1 MTTQETH
8 VEEPSA
14 LEYEHEDWRAEED
27 ELPPRPRRKLLSPIP
42 VTLMALLLVALA
54 FFAGV
59 QVEKGQSSS
68 AGGGGLPSGL
78 AALKARFAGAAGGA
92 GSLAAAAGAG
102 AAGGGLPGAGSS
114 GASGGGLAGSS
125 GAFGALT
132 RGEVSYVSGNTLYV
146 LTGEGNTVKVSAP
159 AGTTVKKTVSTN
171 VHSIHPGD
179 TVVVQGSQAGG
190 SVKAS
195 SITVGSGGSSSSA
208 GSSTGSSSAGGS
220 QQLFGSG

>member
-1 MTTQETH
+1 MTTQDTH
-8 VEEPSA
+8 VSEPDA
-14 LEYEHEDWRAEED
+14 LEYEQEDWLVDED
-27 ELPPRPRRKLLSPIP
+27 ELPPRPRRKLLSPVP
-42 VTLMALLLVALA
+42 LTLMAVLLIALA

-68 AGGGGLPSGL
+68 TGGGGLPSGF
-78 AALKARFAGAAGGA
+78 AALRARFGATGA
-92 GSLAAAAGAG
+92 TGASGTTGASGAG
-102 AAGGGLPGAGSS
+102 AASSGFPGGTSGATGGGFAG
-114 GASGGGLAGSS
+114 G

-146 LTGEGNTVKVSAP
+146 VTGEGNTVKVSA
-159 AGTTVKKTVSTN
+159 ADGTRVSKTVSTN

-179 TVVVQGSQAGG
+179 TVVVTGSQSGG

-208 GSSTGSSSAGGS
+208 AGSTGSSSAGGS

>member
-1 MTTQETH
+1 MTTADTH
-8 VEEPSA
+8 VEEPA
-14 LEYEHEDWRAEED
+14 DLDYEQEDWLAEED
-27 ELPPRPRRKLLSPIP
+27 ELPPRPRRKLLSPVP
-42 VTLMALLLVALA
+42 VTLAAVLLVALA

-68 AGGGGLPSGL
+68 GTAGGVPSGFAALRARLGASAGGSSTGLAGASGRAGGGG
-78 AALKARFAGAAGGA
+78 F
-92 GSLAAAAGAG
+92 
-102 AAGGGLPGAGSS
+102 PGA
-114 GASGGGLAGSS
+114 S

-132 RGEVSYVSGNTLYV
+132 RGEVSYVSGDTLYV
-146 LTGEGNTVKVSAP
+146 VTGEGNTVKVSAP
-159 AGTTVKKTVSTN
+159 AGTKVSKTVSTN

-179 TVVVQGSQAGG
+179 TVTVQGSQTGG

-208 GSSTGSSSAGGS
+208 GSSAGSSSAGGS

>member
-1 MTTQETH
+1 MTTQDTH
-8 VEEPSA
+8 VEEPA
-14 LEYEHEDWRAEED
+14 DLGYEQEDWLAEED
-27 ELPPRPRRKLLSPIP
+27 ELPPRPRRKLLSPVP
-42 VTLMALLLVALA
+42 VTLMAVLLVALA

-68 AGGGGLPSGL
+68 GSASGLPSGL
-78 AALKARFAGAAGGA
+78 ASLRARLGASAGGSTSGLAGAAGSGA
-92 GSLAAAAGAG
+92 STG
-102 AAGGGLPGAGSS
+102 AAGGGFPGA
-114 GASGGGLAGSS
+114 A
-125 GAFGALT
+125 GAFAGLT

-146 LTGEGNTVKVSAP
+146 VTGEGNTVKVSAP
-159 AGTTVKKTVSTN
+159 AGTKVSKTVSTN

-179 TVVVQGSQAGG
+179 TVTVQGSQTGG

-208 GSSTGSSSAGGS
+208 GSSAGSSSAGGS